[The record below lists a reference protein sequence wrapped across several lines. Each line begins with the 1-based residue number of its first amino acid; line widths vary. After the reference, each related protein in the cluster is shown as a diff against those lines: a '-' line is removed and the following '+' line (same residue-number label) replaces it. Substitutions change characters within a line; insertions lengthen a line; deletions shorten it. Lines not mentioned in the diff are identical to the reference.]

1 VSGTATTDP
10 LADATQLAKQHG
22 LFITQVTDDVYDH
35 ALNCKRFVPAWV
47 VYRSAPKGCRPIR
60 IGKRRNPRA
69 LLAFVKKLIGEGPR

>member
-22 LFITQVTDDVYDH
+22 LFITEVTDDVYDFDIG
-35 ALNCKRFVPAWV
+35 RMRYVPAWV